1 MAINLYYING
11 KWITLTGLLH
21 YSCELIGLSPLTRQ
35 SANRPCKTKQN
46 KEPNND
52 HQDFHNNFKGKKGPN
67 LAALAAVE
75 WNWKESPWGAGSV
88 QIESTCWSLESELKG
103 FVLFWLSCFIDT
115 SYINLSKTLKKSKSC
130 VWQGRLVSWAERF
143 LTLVTTQWQQMLF
156 FNHYVLGRY
165 RFYSVHA
172 WYFTDWQIRKYNGR
186 TRKQEDGISFVF
198 LFFFS
203 KIIKKKKKW

>member
-115 SYINLSKTLKKSKSC
+115 SYINLSKTLKKKQIMCLTGTTCELSWTVPDSC
-130 VWQGRLVSWAERF
+130 NDSMTTDVVFQSLCVGQIQILFSSCMVLHRLTDKEI
-143 LTLVTTQWQQMLF
+143 QWE
-156 FNHYVLGRY
+156 NKKTGG
-165 RFYSVHA
+165 
-172 WYFTDWQIRKYNGR
+172 WYFICF
-186 TRKQEDGISFVF
+186 FVF
-198 LFFFS
+198 F
-203 KIIKKKKKW
+203 

>member
-52 HQDFHNNFKGKKGPN
+52 HQDFHNNFKEKKGPN

-115 SYINLSKTLKKSKSC
+115 SYINLSKTFKKKQIMCLTGTTCELSWTVPDSC
-130 VWQGRLVSWAERF
+130 NDSM
-143 LTLVTTQWQQMLF
+143 TTDVV

-172 WYFTDWQIRKYNGR
+172 WYFTDWLIRKYNGENKK
-186 TRKQEDGISFVF
+186 TGGQYFIC
-198 LFFFS
+198 LAIFFFFFLA
-203 KIIKKKKKW
+203 KL

>member
-1 MAINLYYING
+1 MGNE
-11 KWITLTGLLH
+11 LH
-21 YSCELIGLSPLTRQ
+21 LQDYCTTAVNWLSPLTRQ

-115 SYINLSKTLKKSKSC
+115 SYINLSKTFKKSKSC

-156 FNHYVLGRY
+156 
-165 RFYSVHA
+165 SITMCWA
-172 WYFTDWQIRKYNGR
+172 DTDFIQFMHGTSQI
-186 TRKQEDGISFVF
+186 D
-198 LFFFS
+198 
-203 KIIKKKKKW
+203 W